1 MAATAVQ
8 LGRAAAQRALP
19 MIKRWMSRAV
29 GGAGGVVA
37 GEEIEKRRTE
47 AENAKS
53 SPLAK
58 AEVDAASR
66 DKCRDCPPLAGH
78 EITKNFKVHEP
89 WMDYQARVTGMRSGP
104 LFLTEWKY
112 EKREFD
118 GFKPAECLLM
128 EAKAAYD
135 QFFSAPGEF
144 EYDFK
149 KRIILD
155 MVEQVRLQNKAAQP
169 RPPVKLYW
177 YFMEP
182 WTYAYLKP
190 MFLQVSPTIRV
201 IFQP

>member
-19 MIKRWMSRAV
+19 VIKRWMSRAV
-29 GGAGGVVA
+29 GGAGGVVE

-135 QFFSAPGEF
+135 QFFSAPGQF

-149 KRIILD
+149 KRIIWDILI
-155 MVEQVRLQNKAAQP
+155 QVKAQHDVALP
-169 RPPVKLYW
+169 RPPVQLRW

-182 WTYAYLKP
+182 WTFEYLQP
-190 MFLQVSPTIRV
+190 LIFQISPSIQV
-201 IFQP
+201 IFKP

>member
-19 MIKRWMSRAV
+19 VIKRWMSRAV

-37 GEEIEKRRTE
+37 GEEIEMRRTE

-66 DKCRDCPPLAGH
+66 DKCRDCPPLAGELIVKQFQEH
-78 EITKNFKVHEP
+78 KS
-89 WMDYQARVTGMRSGP
+89 WMEYQARVTGMPSGP

-112 EKREFD
+112 KKREFD

-135 QFFSAPGEF
+135 QFFVAPNKFRYAFQREIMS
-144 EYDFK
+144 EMIEK
-149 KRIILD
+149 
-155 MVEQVRLQNKAAQP
+155 VRKQHEVAMP
-169 RPPVKLYW
+169 RPPVQLRW
-177 YFMEP
+177 YFQDPLCFQYMAP
-182 WTYAYLKP
+182 FIA
-190 MFLQVSPTIRV
+190 QISPTIQMV
-201 IFQP
+201 HLP